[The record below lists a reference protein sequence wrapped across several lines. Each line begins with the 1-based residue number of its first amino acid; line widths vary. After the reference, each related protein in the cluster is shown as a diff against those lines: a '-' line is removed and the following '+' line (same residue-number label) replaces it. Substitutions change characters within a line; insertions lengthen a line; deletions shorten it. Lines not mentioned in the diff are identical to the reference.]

1 MKSSMFVIALLA
13 SGIVLGPVGAQAKKA
28 SPVTVDFKT
37 SDGKDAGTATL
48 TQSAKGV
55 RIKLDLKNL
64 PPGEHGIHIHAN
76 PQCDGPDFKSA
87 GSHFNPEHKQ
97 HGTKN
102 PQGAHAGDIPI
113 NLKVAADGTD
123 RQSVT
128 VKSVTL
134 EPTGPT
140 SLVANGASIVI
151 HAQPDDFTTD
161 PVGNAGARIA
171 CGVIAAA
178 K

>member
-1 MKSSMFVIALLA
+1 MKSSMLLTVLLGA
-13 SGIVLGPVGAQAKKA
+13 GLVLGPSGALAKKA

-37 SDGKDAGTATL
+37 SDGQDAGTATL
-48 TQSAKGV
+48 TQSRKGV
-55 RIKLDLKNL
+55 HIKLDLKNL

-76 PQCDGPDFKSA
+76 PQCEGPDFKSA
-87 GSHFNPEHKQ
+87 GSHMNPEHKQ

-113 NLKVAADGTD
+113 NLNVSTDGTD
-123 RQSVT
+123 HQSVT

-134 EPTGPT
+134 DPSGPT

-151 HAQPDDFTTD
+151 HAQPDDFTSD
-161 PVGNAGARIA
+161 PAGNAGARIA
-171 CGVIAAA
+171 CGVIPAA